1 MNLSSH
7 IQKIL
12 NKKTILVTGGTGSFG
27 KEFTSHVLKNYSIKK
42 LIIFSRDELKQ
53 YEMQKLF
60 PHKNIRFFIGDVRDK
75 ERLNMAMQDV
85 DYVIHAAAL
94 KHVPIAEYN
103 PIECIKTNIYG
114 AQNIITASLD
124 CGVKKVIALSTDKAT
139 NPINLYGATKLA
151 AEKLFIS
158 ANSYSGNR
166 PTSFSVVRYGN
177 VLNSRGSVL
186 PLFLNLIKKRS
197 NSLPITHLD
206 MTRFFFT
213 VQDSVKFV
221 LSSLYFMTKGEIFIP
236 KINSCKIIDL
246 AKALSPKI
254 KFKIIGLR
262 PGEKMHEVLFSLD
275 ENPYVTN
282 YKDFYIISNDQN
294 YHNKKI
300 RKKIKIKDN
309 FMFAS
314 NNPES
319 LLSYKDIKKKFL
331 KEILE

>member
-1 MNLSSH
+1 MNFSYQIKKMLD
-7 IQKIL
+7 
-12 NKKTILVTGGTGSFG
+12 KKTILITGGTGSFG
-27 KEFTSHVLKNYSIKK
+27 KEFTNHILKNYSIKK

-53 YEMQKLF
+53 FEMQKLF
-60 PHKNIRFFIGDVRDK
+60 PHKNIRYFIVDVIDK

-103 PIECIKTNIYG
+103 PIECVKTNIYG
-114 AQNIITASLD
+114 AQNIITASLE
-124 CGVKKVIALSTDKAT
+124 CGVKKIIALSTDKAT

-166 PTSFSVVRYGN
+166 ITSFSIVRYGN

-221 LSSLYFMTKGEIFIP
+221 LNSLYLMTKGEIFIP

-262 PGEKMHEVLFSLD
+262 PGEKIHEVLFSLD

-282 YKDFYIISNDQN
+282 YKNFYIISNDQN

-309 FMFAS
+309 FIFAS

-331 KEILE
+331 KEI